1 MKEELFSP
9 EEAMPLEERERY
21 YNEKVRQVVQFAYDN
36 APAAKDKL
44 DKAGVKPSQ
53 INTTRDLELVPTI
66 SRDEIIELQKA
77 NPPFGGLLAVPV
89 ESLYRIIYSPGPI
102 YIPLGSTEY
111 ANSARKILFAVGFR
125 RGDPVILSMPN
136 LYMAGSSVED
146 AMLLDGIVSIS
157 AGTGNTELQVAMMHD
172 LSIKGY
178 IGTPTFL
185 MNMVRKAE
193 ELGYNYRQDFKLQC
207 ALVWGE
213 PLLPEVRN
221 TLEQDYGIRLA
232 DGIGVGVG
240 LDLGCYCGQRNGFHI
255 TEEQFVEIVEPDTGK
270 QLPPGEVGALLVT
283 GFSNNAFPM
292 IRYMTGDLSSLITEP
307 CPCGRTSPR
316 LTGILGRVGDSIK
329 VRALYLT
336 PGQVK
341 TAASKFPEISNYQ
354 VVVSRV
360 GYKDQMTFN
369 LELADE
375 TIDQDKFFK
384 ELQASFQDTCRV
396 RIDKINVVPP
406 GTIPEERK
414 IIVDERSWQIK
425 TST

>member
-9 EEAMPLEERERY
+9 EEAMPLEKRERY

-36 APAAKDKL
+36 APAVKNKL

-53 INTTRDLELVPTI
+53 VNTTRDLELVPTI

-172 LSIKGY
+172 LGIKGY

-193 ELGYNYRQDFKLQC
+193 ELGYNFRQDFKLQC

-240 LDLGCYCGQRNGFHI
+240 LDLGCYCGRRNGFHV

-292 IRYMTGDLSSLITEP
+292 IRYVTGDLSSLITEP

-375 TIDQDKFFK
+375 TIDRDKLFK
-384 ELQASFQDTCRV
+384 ELQASFQDTCRL
-396 RIDKINVVPP
+396 RIDKLNVVPP

>member
-36 APAAKDKL
+36 APAVKDKL
-44 DKAGVKPSQ
+44 DEAGVKPSQ

-66 SRDEIIELQKA
+66 TRDEIIELQKA

-172 LSIKGY
+172 LGIKGY

-425 TST
+425 GS

>member
-36 APAAKDKL
+36 APAVKDKL

-53 INTTRDLELVPTI
+53 VNTTRDLELVPTI

-172 LSIKGY
+172 LGIKGY

-193 ELGYNYRQDFKLQC
+193 ELGYNYRQDFKLQY

-375 TIDQDKFFK
+375 TIDQDKLFK

-396 RIDKINVVPP
+396 RIDKINVVPK

-425 TST
+425 GS

>member
-36 APAAKDKL
+36 APAVKDKL
-44 DKAGVKPSQ
+44 DKVGVKPSQ

-66 SRDEIIELQKA
+66 TRDEIIELQKA

-172 LSIKGY
+172 LGIKGY

-375 TIDQDKFFK
+375 TIDQDKLFK

-396 RIDKINVVPP
+396 RIDKLNVVPP

-425 TST
+425 GS